1 MAGRKRKTTSNNATP
16 TRSTRATRA
25 SARHDDVPDI
35 YRKMLVEA
43 DVRPTTASSER
54 PTKRKR
60 PGERSDGRSQETEA
74 APMKTASKQEQQAN
88 ETGDVDS
95 DEEGMDFEDVS
106 IPAATIQTVYRDSD
120 EEEESEEDEMAF
132 EDVDLLLPDLGSGPA
147 EDVPGDVPG
156 DVPRDLELNFTA
168 RTQDTSRKTIDRRKP
183 INKAEKNRRIE
194 IHKTHLL
201 CLLSHAAR
209 RNKWC
214 NDPAVQDSLRPL
226 LTKEMI
232 KFLNPST
239 QLNQFGRAN
248 SLKEGLQRVN
258 QMFKIKFQI
267 TERGLRRALW
277 AENEEHLQHYKLPD
291 DMETPMEKA
300 DFRQAAR
307 TLRGSR
313 DVGAQLYCALLRSAG
328 VEARLVCSLQPLSF
342 ASGGP
347 TLGKPPKAK
356 AKLSLEE
363 QYARMPKYD
372 SSFDSSALKSTS
384 LPFRRRLGHPN
395 ATAFHV
401 PTITTTAAT
410 QSPSRLIPT
419 TPKTIRESPF
429 PVYWVEILDE
439 AHQKWQPTDPL
450 VTNSFW
456 KLQKFEPP
464 ASDRENCMS
473 YVVSFEEDGSAKDIT
488 RRYVK
493 AYNAK
498 TRRMR
503 IESVAS
509 NGERWWRKAL
519 RAYHRGYMTDLD
531 QIEANEMAAAE
542 AREPMPRNV
551 ADFKDHPIYAL
562 ERHLRRNEVLIPEA
576 SPAGTVGAGSK
587 GPLEKIYRRGD
598 VRIARSREKWYR
610 LGREV
615 RPNEIPVK
623 FLTKRAKQETDL
635 FGDEVDELE
644 EGGTVGTPIYTIE
657 QTELYKAPPVVNG
670 RIPKNRYGNLDIYVP
685 SMVPE
690 GGAYVA
696 DELGARASFILGVD
710 YAPALTGFHFRGRK
724 GTAVLYGVVVASE
737 HEEAV
742 RAVIAGLKDQEAE
755 IERERRKRQV
765 LKTWR
770 NFLMN
775 LRVRE
780 RIWAGVDSDD
790 EAIDEDAMDIDKGKT
805 IAEAEYLEG
814 ETIKMAS
821 DEDEGDYGGGGFVID
836 DDYAGGFVMD

>member
-1 MAGRKRKTTSNNATP
+1 MAGRKRKTTSNNVTP
-16 TRSTRATRA
+16 TRSTRTTRATRA
-25 SARHDDVPDI
+25 SARHDGVPDI
-35 YRKMLVEA
+35 YREMLVEA

-60 PGERSDGRSQETEA
+60 PGEKNNGRSQESEATPIKTE
-74 APMKTASKQEQQAN
+74 SRHEQQTS

-95 DEEGMDFEDVS
+95 DADIDFEDVS
-106 IPAATIQTVYRDSD
+106 IPVATIQTVYRDSD
-120 EEEESEEDEMAF
+120 EEEESDEDEIAF
-132 EDVDLLLPDLGSGPA
+132 EDVDLPLPDLGSGPP
-147 EDVPGDVPG
+147 EDVPGH
-156 DVPRDLELNFTA
+156 LELNLSA
-168 RTQDTSRKTIDRRKP
+168 RTQETSRKTIDRRKP
-183 INKAEKNRRIE
+183 INKAEKDRRIE
-194 IHKTHLL
+194 IHKTYLL

-214 NDPAVQDSLRPL
+214 NDPVVQDSLRPL

-239 QLNQFGRAN
+239 QLTQFGQAN

-277 AENEEHLQHYKLPD
+277 AENEEHLQNYNLPD

-300 DFRQAAR
+300 DFREAAR
-307 TLRGSR
+307 SLRGSR

-342 ASGGP
+342 TSGGP

-372 SSFDSSALKSTS
+372 SSFDSPALNSTS
-384 LPFRRRLGHPN
+384 LPTRRRMGHPN

-401 PTITTTAAT
+401 PITTAAT
-410 QSPSRLIPT
+410 QSPSRPVPT
-419 TPKTIRESPF
+419 TPKKIRESPF

-519 RAYHRGYMTDLD
+519 RAYSRGYTTDLD

-598 VRIARSREKWYR
+598 VRIAHSREKWYR

-615 RPNEIPVK
+615 LPNEIPVK

-635 FGDEVDELE
+635 FGDEVDEME

-755 IERERRKRQV
+755 MERERRKRQV

-790 EAIDEDAMDIDKGKT
+790 EAPVDEDAMEIDKGKT
-805 IAEAEYLEG
+805 VAKAEDLEEG
-814 ETIKMAS
+814 TVAITS
-821 DEDEGDYGGGGFVID
+821 DDDEGDYGGGGFVID